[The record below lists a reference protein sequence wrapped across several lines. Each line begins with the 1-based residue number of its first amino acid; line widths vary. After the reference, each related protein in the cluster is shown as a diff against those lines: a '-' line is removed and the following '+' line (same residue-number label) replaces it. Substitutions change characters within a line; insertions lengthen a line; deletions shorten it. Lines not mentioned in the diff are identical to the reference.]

1 MRSVDMKQPI
11 LQVRVK
17 KLIEVDGLKFK
28 DLNGNGKLDPYEDW
42 RLPLKERVDNLIS
55 QMTIDEKVGM
65 MMITSQ
71 SMGKSQ
77 KDSSKTSHNGLL
89 DEAEIEVGTNIFVS
103 EKKYGSTYNIE
114 RLNLRHFI
122 LRDNWSEVDIAEW
135 VNAMNEVSE
144 GTRLGIPSLIAS
156 NSRNEN
162 AERTFGMND
171 AIGVFSTW
179 PSTLGLAA
187 VALGD
192 EAAGGD
198 TSIFTE
204 FAQIARKEWTSSGL
218 RKGYMYMIDTMTDPR
233 WQRIYGTFGEST
245 ELITDA
251 AIQLIKGFQGEELNS
266 DSVALTMKHFP
277 GGGARENGFDPHY
290 KEGKFNVYQTPGS
303 LEKYHLPPFQAAAEH
318 GVSSIMPY
326 YSIPSFEKSAP
337 QFFQGEE
344 LTFEDVGFAFNQYF
358 IQDILRDKLGFE
370 GYINSD
376 SGILDNM
383 SWGVENLDKE
393 DRAAKAVNAGTD
405 MISDTNQVEWI
416 KKAYESGK
424 ISEERI
430 DKATK
435 RLLLE
440 IFKLG
445 LFDEKTYVDP
455 AAAKEV
461 VSDQRN
467 WVKAFKAHQKSV
479 VLLKNQ
485 DILPLKEGT
494 KVYTEFFHKEADASV
509 NYTKEAREKVQNQG
523 DIELVDSV
531 EEADVALVFLYPKSG
546 NYFSATPGLLE
557 LALCENKI
565 NKTVDGDEYS
575 ETTISNLNRVFEIA
589 DIIHAKGGQFILSVN
604 SNMPWLLDNVEPIS
618 DALIANFETLLDAQL
633 DVITGKVPPVGK
645 LPFTFPKN
653 EEVIAVDDNGE
664 SVSRNDVPGYDKD
677 LYMPEG
683 MEYAY
688 KDADGNIYTL
698 GHGLTY

>member
-1 MRSVDMKQPI
+1 MKQPN

-28 DLNGNGKLDPYEDW
+28 DLNGNGKLDSYEDW
-42 RLPLKERVDNLIS
+42 RLPILERVQDLIT
-55 QMTIDEKVGM
+55 QMTIDEKIGM

-71 SMGKSQ
+71 AMGKSQ
-77 KDSSKTSHNGLL
+77 KDVSKTSHHGLL
-89 DEAEIEVGTNIFVS
+89 DEAEVEVGTNIFVS

-114 RLNLRHFI
+114 QLNLRHFI

-171 AIGVFSTW
+171 AVGVFSTW
-179 PSTLGLAA
+179 PSTLGLASA
-187 VALGD
+187 ALGD
-192 EAAGGD
+192 LERQGK
-198 TSIFTE
+198 TSLFSE
-204 FAQIARKEWTSSGL
+204 FAETARQEWTASGL
-218 RKGYMYMIDTMTDPR
+218 RKGYMYMLDTMTDPR

-245 ELITDA
+245 DLITEA
-251 AIQLIKGFQGEELNS
+251 AKQLIHGFQGDDLNA

-303 LEKYHLPPFQAAAEH
+303 LEKYHLPPFEAAAKY
-318 GVSSIMPY
+318 GASSIMPY
-326 YSIPSFEKSAP
+326 YSIPSEDKSAP
-337 QFFQGEE
+337 QEFRDEKMP
-344 LTFEDVGFAFNQYF
+344 FEDVGFAFNQFF
-358 IQDILRDKLGFE
+358 IQDLLRDQLGFK

-383 SWGVENLDKE
+383 GWGVEDLDKV

-405 MISDTNQVEWI
+405 IISDTNQVEWI
-416 KKAYESGK
+416 KKAYEAGK

-430 DKATK
+430 NQANE

-440 IFKLG
+440 MFQLG
-445 LFDEKTYVDP
+445 LFDDKTYVDP
-455 AAAKEV
+455 SIAQEV
-461 VSDQRN
+461 VANEAN
-467 WVKAFKAHQKSV
+467 WEKSYKAHQKSTV
-479 VLLKNQ
+479 VLKNQ
-485 DILPLKEGT
+485 EVLPLKKGT
-494 KVYTEFFHKEADASV
+494 KVYTEFFHKDADAAV
-509 NYTKEAREKVQNQG
+509 NYTKDAREKVKMQDG
-523 DIELVDSV
+523 ITLVDSV
-531 EEADVALVFLYPKSG
+531 EEADIALVFLYPKSG

-565 NKTVDGDEYS
+565 NKVVDGSEYK
-575 ETTISNLNRVFEIA
+575 ETTIGNLNRVFEIA
-589 DIIHAKGGQFILSVN
+589 DEVKKQGGKFILSVN

-618 DALIANFETLLDAQL
+618 DALIANFETLIDAQL
-633 DVITGKVPPVGK
+633 DVLTGIVSPSGK

-653 EEVIAVDDNGE
+653 EEVIAVNEDGE
-664 SVSRNDVPGYDKD
+664 CVSRNDVPGYDKD

-683 MEYAY
+683 MSYAY
-688 KDADGNIYTL
+688 EDTDGNIYTL

>member
-1 MRSVDMKQPI
+1 MKQPN

-42 RLPLKERVDNLIS
+42 RLPILERVQDLIT
-55 QMTIDEKVGM
+55 QMTIDEKIGM

-71 SMGKSQ
+71 AMGKSQ
-77 KDSSKTSHNGLL
+77 KDVSKTSHHGLL
-89 DEAEIEVGTNIFVS
+89 DEAEVEVGTNIFVS

-114 RLNLRHFI
+114 QLNLRHFI

-144 GTRLGIPSLIAS
+144 GTRLGIPSLIVS

-171 AIGVFSTW
+171 AVGVFSTW
-179 PSTLGLAA
+179 PSTLGLASA
-187 VALGD
+187 ALGD
-192 EAAGGD
+192 LERQGK
-198 TSIFTE
+198 TSLFSE
-204 FAQIARKEWTSSGL
+204 FAETARQEWTASGL
-218 RKGYMYMIDTMTDPR
+218 RKGYMYMLDTMTDPR

-245 ELITDA
+245 DLITEA
-251 AIQLIKGFQGEELNS
+251 AKQLIQGFQGDELNA

-277 GGGARENGFDPHY
+277 GGAARENGFDPHY

-303 LEKYHLPPFQAAAEH
+303 LEKYHLPPFEAAAKY
-318 GVSSIMPY
+318 GASSIMPY
-326 YSIPSFEKSAP
+326 YSIPSEDKSASQEFRDEKMP
-337 QFFQGEE
+337 
-344 LTFEDVGFAFNQYF
+344 FEDVGFAFNQFF
-358 IQDILRDKLGFE
+358 IQDLLRDQLGFK

-383 SWGVENLDKE
+383 SWGVEDLDKV

-405 MISDTNQVEWI
+405 IISDTNQVKWI
-416 KKAYESGK
+416 KKAYEAGK

-430 DKATK
+430 NQANV

-440 IFKLG
+440 MFQLG
-445 LFDEKTYVDP
+445 LFDDKTYVDP
-455 AAAKEV
+455 SIAQEV
-461 VSDQRN
+461 VANEAN
-467 WVKAFKAHQKSV
+467 WEKAYKAHQKSTV
-479 VLLKNQ
+479 VLKNQ
-485 DILPLKEGT
+485 EVLPLKKGT
-494 KVYTEFFHKEADASV
+494 KVYTEFFHKDADAAV
-509 NYTKEAREKVQNQG
+509 NYTKDAREKVKMQDG
-523 DIELVDSV
+523 ITLVDSV
-531 EEADVALVFLYPKSG
+531 EEADIALVFLYPKSG

-557 LALCENKI
+557 LALCENKK
-565 NKTVDGDEYS
+565 NKAVDGSEYK
-575 ETTISNLNRVFEIA
+575 ETTISDLNRVFEIA
-589 DIIHAKGGQFILSVN
+589 DEVKKHGGKFILSVN

-618 DALIANFETLLDAQL
+618 DALIANFETLIDAQL
-633 DVITGKVPPVGK
+633 DVLTGVVSPSGK

-653 EEVIAVDDNGE
+653 EEVIAVNEDGE
-664 SVSRNDVPGYDKD
+664 SVSRNDVPGYDKI

-683 MEYAY
+683 MSYAY
-688 KDADGNIYTL
+688 EDADGNIYTL

>member
-1 MRSVDMKQPI
+1 MKQPN

-42 RLPLKERVDNLIS
+42 RLPILERVQDLIT
-55 QMTIDEKVGM
+55 QMTIDEKIGM

-71 SMGKSQ
+71 AMGKSQ
-77 KDSSKTSHNGLL
+77 KDVSKTSHHGLL
-89 DEAEIEVGTNIFVS
+89 DEAEVEVGTNIFVS

-114 RLNLRHFI
+114 QLNLRHFI

-171 AIGVFSTW
+171 AVGVFSTW
-179 PSTLGLAA
+179 PSTLGLASA
-187 VALGD
+187 ALGD
-192 EAAGGD
+192 LERQGK
-198 TSIFTE
+198 TSLFSE
-204 FAQIARKEWTSSGL
+204 FAETARQEWTASGL
-218 RKGYMYMIDTMTDPR
+218 RKGYMYMLDTMTDPR

-245 ELITDA
+245 DLITEA
-251 AIQLIKGFQGEELNS
+251 AKQLIHGFQGDDLNA

-303 LEKYHLPPFQAAAEH
+303 LEKYHLPPFEAAAKY
-318 GVSSIMPY
+318 GASSIMPY
-326 YSIPSFEKSAP
+326 YSIPSEDKSAP
-337 QFFQGEE
+337 QEFRDEKMP
-344 LTFEDVGFAFNQYF
+344 FEDVGFAFNQFF
-358 IQDILRDKLGFE
+358 IQDLLRDQLGFK

-383 SWGVENLDKE
+383 GWGVEDLDKV

-405 MISDTNQVEWI
+405 IISDTNQVEWI
-416 KKAYESGK
+416 KKAYEAGK

-430 DKATK
+430 NQANE

-440 IFKLG
+440 MFQLG
-445 LFDEKTYVDP
+445 LFDDKTYVDP
-455 AAAKEV
+455 SIAQEV
-461 VSDQRN
+461 VANEAN
-467 WVKAFKAHQKSV
+467 WEKSYKAHQKSTV
-479 VLLKNQ
+479 VLKNQ
-485 DILPLKEGT
+485 EVLPLKKGT
-494 KVYTEFFHKEADASV
+494 KVYTEFFHKDADAAV
-509 NYTKEAREKVQNQG
+509 NYTKDAREKVKMQDG
-523 DIELVDSV
+523 ITLVDSV
-531 EEADVALVFLYPKSG
+531 EEADIALVFLYPKSG

-565 NKTVDGDEYS
+565 NKVVDGSEYK
-575 ETTISNLNRVFEIA
+575 ETTIGNLNRVFEIA
-589 DIIHAKGGQFILSVN
+589 DEVKKQGGKFILSVN

-618 DALIANFETLLDAQL
+618 DALIANFETLIDAQL
-633 DVITGKVPPVGK
+633 DVLTGIVSPSGK

-653 EEVIAVDDNGE
+653 EEVIAVNEDGE
-664 SVSRNDVPGYDKD
+664 CVSRNDVPGYDKD

-683 MEYAY
+683 MSYAY
-688 KDADGNIYTL
+688 EDTDGNIYTL

>member
-1 MRSVDMKQPI
+1 MKQPN

-42 RLPLKERVDNLIS
+42 RLPILERVQDLIT
-55 QMTIDEKVGM
+55 QMTIDEKIGM
-65 MMITSQ
+65 MMIASQ
-71 SMGKSQ
+71 AMGKSQ
-77 KDSSKTSHNGLL
+77 KDVSKTSHHGLL
-89 DEAEIEVGTNIFVS
+89 DEAEVEVGTNIFVS

-114 RLNLRHFI
+114 QLNLRHFI

-171 AIGVFSTW
+171 AVGVFSTW
-179 PSTLGLAA
+179 PSTLGLASA
-187 VALGD
+187 ALGD
-192 EAAGGD
+192 LERQGK
-198 TSIFTE
+198 TSLFSE
-204 FAQIARKEWTSSGL
+204 FAETARQEWTASGL
-218 RKGYMYMIDTMTDPR
+218 RKGYMYMLDTMTDPR

-245 ELITDA
+245 DLITEA
-251 AIQLIKGFQGEELNS
+251 AKQLIHGFQGDDLNA

-303 LEKYHLPPFQAAAEH
+303 LEKYHLPPFEAAAKY
-318 GVSSIMPY
+318 GASSIMPY
-326 YSIPSFEKSAP
+326 YSIPSEDKSAP
-337 QFFQGEE
+337 QEFRDEKMP
-344 LTFEDVGFAFNQYF
+344 FEDVGFAFNQFF
-358 IQDILRDKLGFE
+358 IQDLLRDQLGFK

-383 SWGVENLDKE
+383 GWGVEDLDKV

-405 MISDTNQVEWI
+405 IISDTNQVEWI
-416 KKAYESGK
+416 KKAYEAGK

-430 DKATK
+430 NQANE

-440 IFKLG
+440 MFQLG
-445 LFDEKTYVDP
+445 LFDDKTYVDP
-455 AAAKEV
+455 SIAQEV
-461 VSDQRN
+461 VANEAN
-467 WVKAFKAHQKSV
+467 WEKSYKAHQKSTV
-479 VLLKNQ
+479 VLKNQ
-485 DILPLKEGT
+485 EVLPLKKGT
-494 KVYTEFFHKEADASV
+494 KVYTEFFHKDADAAV
-509 NYTKEAREKVQNQG
+509 NYTKDAREKVKMQDG
-523 DIELVDSV
+523 ITLVDSV
-531 EEADVALVFLYPKSG
+531 EEADIALVFLYPKSG

-565 NKTVDGDEYS
+565 NKVVDGSEYK
-575 ETTISNLNRVFEIA
+575 ETTIGNLNRVFEIA
-589 DIIHAKGGQFILSVN
+589 DEVKKQGGKFILSVN

-618 DALIANFETLLDAQL
+618 DALIANFETLIDAQL
-633 DVITGKVPPVGK
+633 DVLTGIVSPSGK

-653 EEVIAVDDNGE
+653 EEVIAVNEDGE
-664 SVSRNDVPGYDKD
+664 CVSRNDVPGYDKD

-683 MEYAY
+683 MSYAY
-688 KDADGNIYTL
+688 EDTDGNIYTL